1 MADFDD
7 LKNDP
12 NLTEEKVQAKLNSY
26 AKALR
31 QEFEQAT
38 ADQPE
43 SVHEYAQ
50 DFFKKNIHA
59 AAAQIV
65 WLSNNSTSD
74 GIRLAAAKYV
84 VEQAL
89 KDAKRDGD
97 PIKDLLASLKNKTP
111 QTDSSS
117 NPTS

>member
-7 LKNDP
+7 LANDP

-97 PIKDLLASLKNKTP
+97 PIRDLLKEIKAKPNSAS
-111 QTDSSS
+111 S
-117 NPTS
+117 PTS